1 MKTVLT
7 PETFALLN
15 AFYDESR
22 GRAPTFSDVEL
33 NRVSERP
40 EVLKAL
46 IDAGFVE
53 PQFRRITSAGV
64 AALAPYRVQRAVIL
78 AAGLS
83 TRCIPLSLE
92 QPKGLF
98 RVKGECLI
106 DRLIAQL
113 HEAGIEDVTVVV
125 GYKQEMFSYL
135 ADLPGVRLISNP
147 DYLTCNNIRSL
158 RCAGT
163 ALADCYVCPCDDY
176 FAENP
181 FHSFEYR
188 SFYAGVRVDGESPEM
203 FADTDAEGRIV
214 RMDKN
219 RSGGQVLL
227 GHSFWTRDFA
237 EAFLQISG
245 ENPSLEREDSYWEWL
260 VQANLDRLPPMY
272 YKRYAARAIVE
283 FDYFDDLRR
292 FDSAYVKHTHSRIV
306 GNIISVFHCDEAE
319 IHSFRKISEG
329 LTNTSFIFR
338 YGDEDYIYRHPG
350 AGTELLVSRVHEKQ
364 SLELAKQWGFDPTFV
379 YMDENEGWKISRFV
393 PAFREPDYRSEA
405 DSERVLK
412 VLRELHRLPIR
423 TDYGL
428 RPWQEAERIEAA
440 LEEKDPGCFAPYLD
454 LKAGVEILCKKTAED
469 GVAPCF
475 CHGDTYSHNW
485 MLLPDGGTILI
496 DWEYA
501 GFSDPGIDVGYYVV
515 DAAYEPDEARRF
527 IDAYLGET
535 VDETRRF
542 HFMAYVAIIAYYWF
556 VWALY
561 REASGTPMPEARD
574 LWHAMARRYVKY
586 LLG

>member
-22 GRAPTFSDVEL
+22 GRAPSFSDVEL

-40 EVLKAL
+40 EVLNAL
-46 IDAGFVE
+46 IDAGLVE
-53 PQFRRITSAGV
+53 SQFRRITPAGM

-78 AAGLS
+78 AAGPS

-92 QPKGLF
+92 LPKGLF

-106 DRLIAQL
+106 DRQIAQL
-113 HEAGIEDVTVVV
+113 REAGIEDITVVV
-125 GYKQEMFSYL
+125 GYKQEMFAYL
-135 ADLPGVRLISNP
+135 SEVPGVQLISNP
-147 DYLTCNNIRSL
+147 DFMTCNNIRSL
-158 RCAGT
+158 RCARER
-163 ALADCYVCPCDDY
+163 LADAYVCACDDY

-188 SFYAGVRVDGESPEM
+188 SFYAGVRVDGPSPEM
-203 FADTDAEGRIV
+203 YVDTDCDGRIIC
-214 RMDKN
+214 MEKG
-219 RSGGQVLL
+219 RSGGQVVL
-227 GHSFWTRDFA
+227 GHSFWSRDFA
-237 EAFLQISG
+237 ETFLRLID
-245 ENPSLEREDSYWEWL
+245 ENPDLEREDAYWEWV

-272 YKRYAARAIVE
+272 YKRFAARAIVE

-338 YGDEDYIYRHPG
+338 YRDEDYIYRHPG
-350 AGTELLVSRVHEKQ
+350 AGTELLVSRVQEKQ
-364 SLELAKQWGFDPTFV
+364 SLELARKWGFDPTFV
-379 YMDENEGWKISRFV
+379 YMDEREGWKISRFV

-405 DSERVLK
+405 DSLRILQ
-412 VLRELHRLPIR
+412 VLRELHRIPVQ

-428 RPWQEAERIEAA
+428 KPWEDAEQIETA
-440 LEEKDPGCFAPYLD
+440 LEQKTPGCFAPYLS
-454 LKAGVEILCKKTAED
+454 LKAGIRTLCEKTAGD

-475 CHGDTYSHNW
+475 CHGDTYCHNW

-501 GFSDPGIDVGYYVV
+501 GFSDPGIDVGYYIV
-515 DAAYEPDEARRF
+515 DAAYEPETALRF
-527 IDAYLGET
+527 IDAYLGEEA
-535 VDETRRF
+535 DQQKRF
-542 HFMAYVAIIAYYWF
+542 HFLAYTAIIAYYWF

-561 REASGTPMPEARD
+561 REACGTPMPEARD
-574 LWHAMARRYVKY
+574 LWHAMAERYVKY
-586 LLG
+586 LLD

>member
-53 PQFRRITSAGV
+53 PQFQRITSAGV

-78 AAGLS
+78 AAGPS

-214 RMDKN
+214 RMEKN

-245 ENPSLEREDSYWEWL
+245 ENPALEREDSYWEWL

-405 DSERVLK
+405 DSERILK

-428 RPWQEAERIEAA
+428 RPWQEAERIEVA
-440 LEEKDPGCFAPYLD
+440 LEEKDPGCFAPNLD

-535 VDETRRF
+535 ADETRRF

>member
-40 EVLKAL
+40 EVLKDL

-78 AAGLS
+78 AAGPS

-237 EAFLQISG
+237 EALLQISG

-306 GNIISVFHCDEAE
+306 SNIISVFHCDEAE

-412 VLRELHRLPIR
+412 VLRELHSLPIR

-454 LKAGVEILCKKTAED
+454 LKAGVETLCKKTAED

-535 VDETRRF
+535 ADETRRF

-574 LWHAMARRYVKY
+574 LWHAMARRYAKY